1 VSKYISAGFYLIPFI
16 FVLAFL
22 PIQAEATSFPVSSNT
37 DAGSGSLR
45 EAVSLAQNG
54 DTINFSI
61 VGEIVLDSQ
70 LFITKNLWIL
80 GPGADLLAITT
91 QDSTRLFNIGIAD
104 TVSIEGLRFYNGNAT
119 GYDPPY
125 GGAISNG
132 GVLIVKNCLFHENIA
147 TSGGAI
153 DNAAFGVQG
162 VKLYVE
168 NCSFYRNLA
177 IQPIPGFIEFGGAIY
192 ADARGSGETRVE
204 IVNSTFAENKAKISG
219 GAIYLVTDAG
229 GSADILMENST
240 VAFNEVEGR
249 CGGLDISQAGAAEL
263 KNTLLADNVGRI
275 DIPNIFGALRSLG
288 NNLIDDT
295 TSSLVLVSS
304 PGSDLFNV
312 DAELGPF
319 GLNGGIFPTVSL
331 RCGSPAIDAG
341 DDATAPPTDSRGQAR
356 ISTSDIGSF
365 ERNAALDLQITNLQD
380 AGYGSLRQALTLACP
395 GDTLRLN
402 NVEGLINLESS
413 LEISQNQLIYGN
425 PLNPIFL
432 NGGDSLRILFINP
445 GVEVQLRDL
454 NFERGNPASFGG
466 GAIMNKGKLKIENSA
481 FRWNK
486 ASGAGAIANYG
497 DLGPAELELINCS
510 FSENEAQFLDGG
522 AIDNRAFDNGATA
535 NILHCTFA
543 LNSAGNRGGAL
554 YNASGADFML
564 TNSIVSN
571 NQAVEGDDVFGDFQ
585 NEGVNIVQN
594 EDSANWLNPG
604 NSILSTDPLLDPFEY
619 YGGASYSFRL
629 QSGSPAIDAGDNSFA
644 PQTDQRGQARIFNG
658 TVDLGAYE
666 YDPATSIQQNISS
679 SLFLFPQPNQGRFT
693 LAWKEGANQEFH
705 YDLRDIQGRR
715 LSFKAVRL
723 DAKGELLVDE
733 SSLSPGYYVLRIRN
747 KDAIAAI
754 PLQIT
759 H

>member
-1 VSKYISAGFYLIPFI
+1 MSKYIPAGFYLIPFI
-16 FVLAFL
+16 FILAFN
-22 PIQAEATSFPVSSNT
+22 PTQAEATSFPVSSNA

-45 EAVSLAQNG
+45 EAVTLAQSG

-80 GPGADLLAITT
+80 GPGADQLAITT
-91 QDSTRLFNIGIAD
+91 QDSTRLFNIGNSD

-132 GVLIVKNCLFHENIA
+132 GVLTVKNCLFHENIA

-204 IVNSTFAENKAKISG
+204 ISNSTFAENKAKISG

-240 VAFNEVEGR
+240 IAFNEVEGR

-341 DDATAPPTDSRGQAR
+341 DDATAPLTDSRGQAR

-365 ERNAALDLQITNLQD
+365 ERNEALDLQITNLQD

-402 NVEGLINLESS
+402 NVEGLINLASS

-425 PLNPIFL
+425 PQNPVFL

-445 GVEVQLRDL
+445 GLEVELKDL

-466 GAIMNKGKLKIENSA
+466 GAIMNKGKLKVENSA

-497 DLGPAELELINCS
+497 DLGPAELDLINCS
-510 FSENEAQFLDGG
+510 FSENEAEFLDGG

-535 NILHCTFA
+535 NVLHCTFA
-543 LNSAGNRGGAL
+543 LNRSGNRGGAL
-554 YNASGADFML
+554 YNASGANFML

-571 NQAVEGDDVFGDFQ
+571 NQAVEGEDVFGDFQ

-604 NSILSTDPLLDPFEY
+604 NSILTVDPLLDPFEY

-679 SLFLFPQPNQGRFT
+679 SLLLFPQPNQGRFT
-693 LAWKEGANQEFH
+693 LAWKEGANQEFL
-705 YDLRDIQGRR
+705 YELRDIQGRI
-715 LSFKAVRL
+715 LSFKTVRM
-723 DAKGELLVDE
+723 DAKGELLVEE

-747 KDAIAAI
+747 QDAAAAI